1 LRTLSIHL
9 SYDPMSNRVYVL
21 SSLCFL
27 CGAILAFRSAA
38 SMIDGLYV
46 AGSAFFLIAASLGVL
61 KK

>member
-1 LRTLSIHL
+1 
-9 SYDPMSNRVYVL
+9 MSNRVYIL

-38 SMIDGLYV
+38 SLINALYI
-46 AGSAFFLIAASLGVL
+46 AGSFFFLVAATLGVA